1 METNILNAP
10 LEWRT
15 EQRKVKDLV
24 PYEYNPRTLTE
35 DKKALLIRS
44 IEKFNLAEIPAVN
57 TDNVIIAGHQ
67 RVKVLMDIGRGDE
80 LIDVRVP
87 SRMLTEQEFKEYN
100 ITSNV
105 PVGFWDVDVLEEHF
119 GDVDLEAMGL
129 FLQDIEIPGEAL
141 GDEADNE
148 EEQDFDPTPPKE
160 PISKLGDVYEF
171 RSVQKGI
178 THRLVCGDSTKNE
191 TFKQLGPDDF
201 NLVITD
207 PPYNV
212 NYEGGT
218 KEKLKIENDNMSSG
232 DFYTFLYLFYQET
245 FLKSEPGAPI
255 YVFHAD
261 SEGDNFRRALKEG
274 GYKLSQCLIW
284 LKNSI
289 VMGRQ
294 DYHWKHE
301 PCLYGWKEGAAHTWY
316 SDRKQSTILEFD
328 KPLRNEEHPTMKPIE
343 LFCYLIKNSSKQ
355 RDIVGDP
362 FGGSGT
368 TLICCE
374 KTWRQARV
382 IELGENYADVHVKR
396 YIKYMQD
403 NKLQFEILINGKK
416 MSNEQQLQFLDE

>member
-1 METNILNAP
+1 MLNAP

-15 EQRKVKDLV
+15 EKRKVKDLV

-35 DKKALLIRS
+35 EKKALLIRS

-67 RVKVLMDIGRGDE
+67 RVKVLMDIGRGE
-80 LIDVRVP
+80 EEIDVRIP
-87 SRMLTEQEFKEYN
+87 SRPLSELEFKEYN

-105 PVGFWDVDVLEEHF
+105 PVGFWDVDVLDAHF
-119 GDVDLEAMGL
+119 GDVDLESLGL
-129 FLQDIEIPGEAL
+129 FLEDIEIPGEAL
-141 GDEADNE
+141 GEEGDNE
-148 EEQDFDPTPPKE
+148 EEQDFDPTPPKD
-160 PISKLGDVYEF
+160 PITQLGDVYEF
-171 RSVQKGI
+171 KSVQKGI
-178 THRLVCGDSTKNE
+178 KHVLVCGDSTKNE
-191 TFKQLGPDDF
+191 SFRKLGSEDF
-201 NLVITD
+201 NLVLTD

-212 NYEGGT
+212 NYQGGT
-218 KEKLKIENDNMSSG
+218 KDRLKIENDNMSTG

-245 FLKSEPGAPI
+245 FLKALPGAPI

-261 SEGDNFRRALKEG
+261 SEGANFRKALADA

-289 VMGRQ
+289 VLSRQ

-301 PCLYGWKEGAAHTWY
+301 PCLYGWKEGAAHNWY

-328 KPLRNEEHPTMKPIE
+328 KPLRNEDHPTMKPIE

-368 TLICCE
+368 TLISCE

-382 IELGENYADVHVKR
+382 IELGENYADVHIKR
-396 YIKYMQD
+396 YIKYMND
-403 NKLQFEILINGKK
+403 NKLQFEIVKNGQKL
-416 MSNEQQLQFLDE
+416 SNEQLELYLNE

>member
-1 METNILNAP
+1 MDNTLIAP

-15 EQRKVKDLV
+15 EQRLVKELV
-24 PYEYNPRTLTE
+24 PYDYNPRKLTE
-35 DKKALLIRS
+35 EKRSLLIRS

-67 RVKVLMDIGRGDE
+67 RVKVMMDIGRGDE
-80 LIDVRVP
+80 VIDVRVP
-87 SRMLTEQEFKEYN
+87 SRTLTELEFKEYN

-105 PVGFWDVDVLEEHF
+105 PVGFWDVEILEAHF
-119 GDVDLEAMGL
+119 GDVDLETLGL
-129 FLQDIEIPGEAL
+129 FLADIEIPGDAF
-141 GDEADNE
+141 GDEGENE

-160 PISKLGDVYEF
+160 AITVIGDVYDF
-171 RSVQKGI
+171 VSTQKGI
-178 THRLVCGDSTKNE
+178 VHRLVCGDSTQNE
-191 TFKQLGPDDF
+191 TYKRLGPEEFD
-201 NLVITD
+201 LVVTD

-218 KEKLKIENDNMSSG
+218 KAKLKIENDNMSSG
-232 DFYTFLYLFYQET
+232 DFYTFLYLFYQEA
-245 FLKSEPGAPI
+245 FLKAKPGAGI

-261 SEGDNFRRALKEG
+261 SEGDNFRRALKES

-301 PCLYGWKEGAAHTWY
+301 PCLYGWKEGAAHNWY

-328 KPLRNEEHPTMKPIE
+328 KPLRNEEHPTMKPLE
-343 LFCYLIKNSSKQ
+343 LFSYLIKNSSKQ
-355 RDIVGDP
+355 RDIVADP

-368 TLICCE
+368 TLISCE

-382 IELGENYADVHVKR
+382 IELGANYADVHVKR
-396 YIKYMQD
+396 YIKYMRD
-403 NKLQFEILINGKK
+403 NNLQFEIVKNGQKLSK
-416 MSNEQQLQFLDE
+416 EQFELYFNE